1 MKYIRS
7 YINYRYL
14 MANEGK
20 FSENPVALAIL
31 GAPASGK
38 SFMVK
43 LLQKLAKSNSLAKL
57 DNVLSQGVDLT
68 VDKLR
73 SEFQSKNHR
82 EQLKGFLSAF
92 VWLREQN
99 RVEPEVYGKWFNDIK
114 KTWVKID
121 SVSDSINTSVS
132 ANGKLVV
139 NGMESAEKIY
149 GELDKLPQNE
159 VDKMVKFLDSYGDYK
174 RVVRWLQNQKQ
185 QDARS
190 MQKDLIFDEAGDEP
204 QKIISK
210 FRQLRK
216 FGYGTSQTKSIDN
229 PYITSIFLIHGKSP
243 VTNLIQNAGRMVV
256 GTDGGRDSSGS
267 IVQAWNDIQKGM
279 SIYESSSEN
288 SVEISSN
295 ESDIIKLFE
304 QLKSTNTE
312 DNVSEKTIDMFVKI
326 TPQQPKDA
334 YDRTIKSVKDKYK
347 SPMAEKLFNAIL
359 LYHSMTLEL
368 DQNAK
373 RIVRELVPENIV
385 EGDIKIIFKEA
396 IDSGEYSHPLNNLDK
411 MYKSLSVSE
420 STVESFGN
428 LYCDMD
434 GVVADFYSFVSR
446 YEPNFDEDWSK
457 IPPKAFSMLEKT
469 PYADDIVEFISG
481 RFPEF
486 MFLSAAPKAHRGE
499 ISINSVGDKKEWIE
513 RNFGISGDRVIVV
526 DDKLK
531 KDAYAIGEDGRPNIL
546 VDDSIDNIERWN
558 RAGGIGIFYKSFPQM
573 VEDLYRTLASDGE
586 SKKNIMEI

>member
-1 MKYIRS
+1 MKHIRS
-7 YINYRYL
+7 YADYRHF
-14 MANEGK
+14 MANEAK

-38 SFMVK
+38 SYMVK
-43 LLQKLAKSNSLAKL
+43 LLQRLAKSNSLAKL
-57 DNVLSQGVDLT
+57 DNILVKGVDLT

-73 SEFQSKNHR
+73 MEFQSKDLR

-99 RVEPEVYGKWFNDIK
+99 RLEPEVYGKWFGDIK
-114 KTWVKID
+114 KTWAKID
-121 SVSDSINTSVS
+121 SVSDAIGTSVS
-132 ANGKLVV
+132 GDGKLVV
-139 NGMESAEKIY
+139 NGVESAEEIY
-149 GELDKLPQNE
+149 RVLDRLPEEE
-159 VDKMVKFLDSYGDYK
+159 VSKMVKFLDSYADYK
-174 RVVRWLQNQKQ
+174 RVVRWLQSQKQ
-185 QDARS
+185 QEARS

-204 QKIISK
+204 QKIVSK

-216 FGYGTSQTKSIDN
+216 YGYRRSPSSLGSIDS
-229 PYITSIFLIHGKSP
+229 PYITSIFLIHGESP

-279 SIYESSSEN
+279 GIYESSSEK
-288 SVEISSN
+288 SVEISSD
-295 ESDIIKLFE
+295 ESEIVRLFD
-304 QLKSTNTE
+304 QLKNANTE
-312 DNVSEKTIDMFVKI
+312 DNVSSGNSGKAIDMFVKI
-326 TPQQPKDA
+326 TPQQPRDA
-334 YDRTIKSVKDKYK
+334 YERTIKGMA
-347 SPMAEKLFNAIL
+347 PMAAELFNAIL

-373 RIVRELVPENIV
+373 SIVRELVPEDMS
-385 EGDIKIIFKEA
+385 EGDIAIIFKKA

-411 MYKSLSVSE
+411 MHRSLSVSE
-420 STVESFGN
+420 SAGERFGN

-434 GVVADFYSFVSR
+434 GVVADFHSFVSR
-446 YEPNFDEDWSK
+446 YEPDFDDDWSN
-457 IPPKAFSMLEKT
+457 IPPRAFSMMEKT
-469 PYADDIVEFISG
+469 SSADDIVEFVSS

-499 ISINSVGDKKEWIE
+499 ISTNSVADKKGWIE
-513 RNFGISGDRVIVV
+513 KNFGISGDRVIVV

-546 VDDSIDNIERWN
+546 VDDTIDTIERWN
-558 RAGGIGIFYKSFPQM
+558 RAGGKGIFYESFPQM
-573 VEDLYRTLASDGE
+573 VRDLYRTLASEGGAL
-586 SKKNIMEI
+586 